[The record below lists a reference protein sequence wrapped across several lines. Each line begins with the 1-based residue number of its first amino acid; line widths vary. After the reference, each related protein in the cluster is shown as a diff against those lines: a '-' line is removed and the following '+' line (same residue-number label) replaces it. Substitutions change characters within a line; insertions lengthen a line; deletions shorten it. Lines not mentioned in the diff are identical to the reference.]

1 MPLRTEL
8 PAATRYLL
16 PGTVAGIAAFVF
28 SHLMIAPLIGR
39 AVEYEAEREHT
50 EAQLLGGG
58 HDHGH
63 ELFSR
68 AVQGNFG
75 AAVGISAFSIVMG
88 VLFAV
93 TYTVVRSVLTR
104 RGLRTDPTGLALL
117 VAAGMFVAIAL
128 IPTLK
133 YPANPPGV
141 GLPDTAA
148 ARSSAF
154 LAITVISVVTASV
167 ALATGLASSRRWGG
181 WPASIVAINGYLAVL
196 LSAMALLPSFHEV
209 PGPLAGPDGLV
220 LDGFPAEVLAD
231 FRLYSL
237 TTQALIWLA
246 IGTTFGWL
254 VAQRFSWRSGGDRS
268 RSGSGSTPYMT

>member
-16 PGTVAGIAAFVF
+16 PGVVAGLAAFVF
-28 SHLMIAPLIGR
+28 SHLMIAPLIDR
-39 AVEYEAEREHT
+39 AVEYEGERGHA

-58 HDHGH
+58 HEHGH

-75 AAVGISAFSIVMG
+75 AAVGIAAFSIVMG

-93 TYTVVRSVLTR
+93 TYSVVRAVLAR
-104 RGLRTDPTGLALL
+104 RGLSADPTGLALL
-117 VAAGMFVAIAL
+117 VAAGMFVTIAL
-128 IPTLK
+128 MPALK

-141 GLPDTAA
+141 GLDETTA

-154 LAITVISVVTASV
+154 LAITVISVVSASV
-167 ALATGLASSRRWGG
+167 ALAAGLAWLRRWGG
-181 WPASIVAINGYLAVL
+181 RPASMLAVGGYLAVVL
-196 LSAMALLPSFHEV
+196 GAMVLLPSFHEV
-209 PGPLAGPDGLV
+209 PGPLTGPNGLM
-220 LDGFPAEVLAD
+220 LDGFPAEVLAE

-237 TTQALIWLA
+237 VTQALMWLT
-246 IGTTFGWL
+246 IGATFGWL
-254 VAQRFSWRSGGDRS
+254 VAQRKGAADRS
-268 RSGSGSTPYMT
+268 RASAT

>member
-16 PGTVAGIAAFVF
+16 PGAVAGVAAFVF
-28 SHLMIAPLIGR
+28 SHLMIAPLIDR
-39 AVEYEAEREHT
+39 AVEYEAEREHA

-75 AAVGISAFSIVMG
+75 AAVGIAAFSIVMG

-93 TYTVVRSVLTR
+93 TYTVVRSVLAR
-104 RGLRTDPTGLALL
+104 RGVRADPTGLALL

-128 IPTLK
+128 MPALK

-154 LAITVISVVTASV
+154 LAITVISVVSASV
-167 ALATGLASSRRWGG
+167 AVAAGLAWSRRWGG
-181 WPASIVAINGYLAVL
+181 WPASILAVGGYLAVM
-196 LSAMALLPSFHEV
+196 LSAVVLLPSFREV
-209 PGPLAGPDGLV
+209 PGPLAGPNGLV
-220 LDGFPAEVLAD
+220 LDGFPAEVLAE

-237 TTQALIWLA
+237 MTQVLVWLA
-246 IGTTFGWL
+246 IGATFGWL
-254 VAQRFSWRSGGDRS
+254 VAQRKTNAGHS
-268 RSGSGSTPYMT
+268 RAPATLAPNWVGR